1 MYFLTGFFGLNWQN
15 YAKLEFIIDE
25 TYFNN
30 SLAGYNSCNNSNSYQ
45 SAGGTNASDIYIATY
60 LQNATD
66 RFNSMSPSYNFSV
79 SQVYAAQ
86 GMCPYE
92 TVALGYSAFCDLFTY
107 QEWLDFE
114 YSIDLSFAGQYGF
127 QSPTGRA
134 VGVGYVEEVLAVSGH
149 LRGVKYAIILI
160 TKSAFPRPT
169 PHCCQLI
176 RQRNVPPSLTRDICI
191 KQIFQITLDSM
202 SSTFPLNQTLYFD
215 FSHDVKYIGHH
226 PPFPSITHIQPP
238 N

>member
-1 MYFLTGFFGLNWQN
+1 MALFNSHSNRLFDSGVLHYFDYGYLYKPNTTIVARTTTEERMRETAMYFLTGFFGLNWQN

-25 TYFNN
+25 SYFNN

-45 SAGGTNASDIYIATY
+45 SAGGTNASEIFIATY
-60 LQNATD
+60 LQNATN
-66 RFNSMSPSYNFSV
+66 RFNSMSPGYNFSV

-92 TVALGYSAFCDLFTY
+92 TIALGYSAFCDLFTY

-149 LRGVKYAIILI
+149 L
-160 TKSAFPRPT
+160 
-169 PHCCQLI
+169 
-176 RQRNVPPSLTRDICI
+176 
-191 KQIFQITLDSM
+191 
-202 SSTFPLNQTLYFD
+202 
-215 FSHDVKYIGHH
+215 
-226 PPFPSITHIQPP
+226 
-238 N
+238 